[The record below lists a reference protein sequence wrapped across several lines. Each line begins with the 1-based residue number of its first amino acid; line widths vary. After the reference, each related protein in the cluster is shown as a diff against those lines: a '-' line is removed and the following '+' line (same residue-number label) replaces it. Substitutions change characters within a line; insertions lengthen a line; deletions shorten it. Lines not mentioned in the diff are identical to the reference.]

1 VTVRRLVEEDP
12 DAALNRYYEA
22 HPEDYRGANIVIV
35 EFYDEGMAGE
45 D

>member
-1 VTVRRLVEEDP
+1 MTVRRLVEEDP
-12 DAALNRYYEA
+12 DAALNRHYEA
-22 HPEDYRGANIVIV
+22 HPEDRGANIVIV